1 MHRKHTLFAKCAS
14 GLLSFSLIMSM
25 IPSVPAWAEDDFS
38 EDISAEE
45 AALDAD
51 VEVPS
56 SIFYITKFPG
66 FEKDDQG
73 HFTDEGCTRY
83 LSGRPEAS

>member
-45 AALDAD
+45 AA
-51 VEVPS
+51 
-56 SIFYITKFPG
+56 
-66 FEKDDQG
+66 
-73 HFTDEGCTRY
+73 
-83 LSGRPEAS
+83 